1 MTKYN
6 LNDCIHIKLTDYGK
20 ELIIKDY
27 GKDYFDCC
35 VEVYKTDNGYYRLQL
50 WTVMSYFGK
59 YLYNGCKLPFEPNI
73 YFEGGAENGGKKEL

>member
-1 MTKYN
+1 MLKCN
-6 LNDCIHIKLTDYGK
+6 VNDCILIKLTDYGK

-27 GKDYFDCC
+27 GYSYFEHC
-35 VEVYKTDNGYYRLQL
+35 VENNKNEQGYYRLQL

-73 YFEGGAENGGKKEL
+73 YVGTDNSISGEIA